1 MPHRRLSSAGT
12 CQVVPRENE
21 LPCPDRGYG
30 DRPRLC
36 PAHRAEYAQLTAQ
49 YKATSEE
56 AEGLYTRVRSQDWDD
71 ATLWNLIDVQ
81 EGIASASLCID
92 TLNRE
97 IRERQEHHRRFF
109 IELHDGHEAWINRLR
124 KKLVQVEAVATQ
136 LGHCQTAL
144 IDDQK
149 RRGEQTRLA
158 EERRKRA
165 AARRSYLNDFGAILR
180 SIPASTHKYDYCV
193 RPETNRASPKSTRPV
208 CVTYLANNS
217 RCALEAMYGAVRC
230 QEHQDA
236 FTQTLSSLRAA
247 EQQYGDMGASVYT
260 IRCRDDHT
268 LSQVTQNIPYVA
280 RYLTLADT
288 ITALAGKLRRL
299 DGYSKPID
307 AYREANMSIYGLRR
321 DVVENLRN
329 KLEGIRSNLMRPKP
343 AAAAQKP
350 YRAPTRETAPQHRS
364 EDEGTGWVGAIV
376 AAAVVGVAAF
386 FRFGR

>member
-12 CQVVPRENE
+12 CQVVPRDNE
-21 LPCPDRGYG
+21 LACPDRGYG

-36 PAHRAEYAQLTAQ
+36 SAHRAEYAHLTAQ

-56 AEGLYTRVRSQDWDD
+56 AERLYTRVRAQDWDD
-71 ATLWNLIDVQ
+71 ATLWNLTDVE
-81 EGIASASLCID
+81 EGLATASLCID

-109 IELHDGHEAWINRLR
+109 VERTSGIHFIGIDLERLTVDGDVAVHDGHEAWINRLR

-149 RRGEQTRLA
+149 RRAEQTRLA
-158 EERRKRA
+158 EERRKRE
-165 AARRSYLNDFGAILR
+165 AARRSYLNDLGANSR

-247 EQQYGDMGASVYT
+247 EQQYGDMGASVYS
-260 IRCRDDHT
+260 IQFCSDHT
-268 LSQVTQNIPYVA
+268 LSQVTRDFPYVA

-288 ITALAGKLRRL
+288 ITALSVKLRRL
-299 DGYSKPID
+299 DGFCKW
-307 AYREANMSIYGLRR
+307 GLL
-321 DVVENLRN
+321 VAWSL
-329 KLEGIRSNLMRPKP
+329 SLMLP
-343 AAAAQKP
+343 QKP
-350 YRAPTRETAPQHRS
+350 NRLNRIARRTWRS
-364 EDEGTGWVGAIV
+364 MV
-376 AAAVVGVAAF
+376 
-386 FRFGR
+386 